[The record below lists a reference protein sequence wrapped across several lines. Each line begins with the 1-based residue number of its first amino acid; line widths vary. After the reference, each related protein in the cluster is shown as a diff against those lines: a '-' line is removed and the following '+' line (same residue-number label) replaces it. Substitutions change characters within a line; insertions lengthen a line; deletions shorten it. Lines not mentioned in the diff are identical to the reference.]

1 MQFTVFWDVTPC
13 SFISKYKRLFRA
25 ENGGSR
31 FLRNA
36 GTYLPSYMSS
46 HATVP
51 AAVKVKSR
59 SFYFYRQTSNTT
71 CKYRVHLL
79 PFPRARQLYRT
90 ASLYPPAYPVTTAVL
105 RGMIEETLYCSL
117 GKSRHTAF
125 KYLDLFQHSPG
136 GKTAHHSGTSNPPLL
151 NGQHIQPTPGTGY
164 HQTS

>member
-13 SFISKYKRLFRA
+13 SFISTYKRLFRA

-71 CKYRVHLL
+71 CKYRMHLL

-125 KYLDLFQHSPG
+125 QVPGPISALTWWQNSTSQRHIKSPTFEW
-136 GKTAHHSGTSNPPLL
+136 TAHTAYPRHRLSPD
-151 NGQHIQPTPGTGY
+151 
-164 HQTS
+164 